1 LFIYH
6 KELVHRTLFVYIYVD
21 DIIITGSSS
30 TAIIAIIQYL
40 QVDFAINDLRQLNL
54 FLGVEALHD
63 TTGLYLLQ
71 QHYVIN
77 VLVRSGMLGIL

>member
-1 LFIYH
+1 MFIYH
-6 KELVHRTLFVYIYVD
+6 KELVHRSLLVYIYVD

-63 TTGLYLLQ
+63 ITGLYLL